1 MGVWFLSS
9 FFGNYLSGFLGIFRT
24 RMDREAFSLM
34 LTAGWGFGAGVAIRV
49 LGRPLER
56 IVAGNST
63 APPGEKS
70 MSGKITGI
78 RSA

>member
-9 FFGNYLSGFLGIFRT
+9 FFGNYLFGFLGIFRE
-24 RMDREAFSLM
+24 RMDREAFFLM
-34 LTAGWGFGAGVAIRV
+34 LTGLGFGAGVAIRV

-63 APPGEKS
+63 APRE
-70 MSGKITGI
+70 
-78 RSA
+78 RS